1 MLAAVEAGTQAA
13 LLAPTEILARQHH
26 ATLQAMLAGLPVNLA
41 ILTGRDKGKGRE
53 STLMGLADGSIDIL
67 VGTHAIFQQAVGYR
81 DLALVVV
88 DEQHRFGVAQRLMLT
103 DKGARPP
110 HLLVMTARSEEH
122 TSELQSLMRH

>member
-41 ILTGRDKGKGRE
+41 ILTGRDKGKVRD

-67 VGTHAIFQQAVGYR
+67 VGTHAIFPEAVQYR
-81 DLALVVV
+81 ALSLVVV
-88 DEQHRFGVAQRLMLT
+88 DAQPRSGVAQRLQT
-103 DKGARPP
+103 GRAAWRERGGKYW
-110 HLLVMTARSEEH
+110 
-122 TSELQSLMRH
+122 

>member
-1 MLAAVEAGTQAA
+1 MLLCYWCCFFCCKQKTAYDMRTSDWSSDVCSSD
-13 LLAPTEILARQHH
+13 L
-26 ATLQAMLAGLPVNLA
+26 
-41 ILTGRDKGKGRE
+41 KGRE

-122 TSELQSLMRH
+122 RLNSRPYCASRVPCSA